1 MTGTVRAL
9 TTVGLLTLLTCGC
22 LGRIKY
28 PSYYTLSI
36 APELKQQPA
45 SAGRPITVAVQRFAT
60 PPYLRQGR
68 IVYRQ
73 GPDQV
78 DFYEYHRWASDPG
91 AAVTTALVEGLRST
105 QRISLEEPA
114 YGKDQSDYVL
124 SGRLERL
131 DEIDYDGGVKVQT
144 KLSAELKSSRTGAV
158 VWTGEVTRESTVNR
172 RDVKDVVQQMSNA
185 LQASVDELLG
195 NVERKIAETDE
206 ATR

>member
-22 LGRIKY
+22 SGRIKY
-28 PSYYTLSI
+28 PRYYTLSI
-36 APELKQQPA
+36 APEVKELPA
-45 SAGRPITVAVQRFAT
+45 SARRPITVAVQRFAT

-73 GPDQV
+73 GPNQV

-91 AAVTTALVEGLRST
+91 AAITTALVEGLRST

-114 YGKDQSDYVL
+114 YGQDQSDYVL

-158 VWTGEVTRESTVNR
+158 VWTGEVTRESTVDR
-172 RDVKDVVQQMSNA
+172 RDVRDVVQQMSNS

-195 NVERKIAETDE
+195 NVERKIAETNE
-206 ATR
+206 ATH